1 MQQVTSPNFRPLKSE
16 SDTPREARAI
26 MGWPLTALTQLDRQ
40 GARGLVADL
49 THAGA
54 LTRQAAFV
62 AIACVDLGTPDEFLR
77 RLGVEGAGA
86 EGVGFAL
93 RRRCARDVIAAAFHV
108 EPSEVPTGYLRA
120 LSRIEEAGAQAPG
133 VDPFGR
139 PGTYRFLFDLLHGDR
154 HGRRANAV
162 RYGKGMRS
170 DVVDAAMALDPVLAW
185 REVLDATGSPKRVA
199 AANAMLTM
207 IRACLSTSDEEELV
221 TDMRR
226 SLGQSGG
233 ALSAFAKRALERADR
248 LPTPIPA
255 AEGVRPLRTG
265 AAYIDLGK
273 RLSNCAATKIPEVA
287 LGLLAVVEVTH
298 KGDDGTETAVAVS
311 LTPTID
317 GRWTVSEVGAYRN
330 RRPPTSVMRDVLR
343 RLQALGAIIP
353 GPGLDGPY
361 RADLGELL
369 GIYRFRALD
378 DVLHPHGDVE
388 DDNVLA
394 SLEECELV

>member
-1 MQQVTSPNFRPLKSE
+1 MQQIISSNLRPSTSE

-26 MGWPLTALTQLDRQ
+26 DGWPLAALTQLDRQ

-54 LTRQAAFV
+54 LTRQAAYV
-62 AIACVDLGTPDEFLR
+62 AIACVDLGTPDGFLH
-77 RLGVEGAGA
+77 RLGVDCVAA
-86 EGVGFAL
+86 EGVGVAL
-93 RRRCARDVIAAAFHV
+93 RRRRARDVIAAAFCV
-108 EPSEVPTGYLRA
+108 DPSAVPAGFLRA
-120 LSRIEEAGAQAPG
+120 LARIEEAGAQAPG
-133 VDPFGR
+133 FDAFAR
-139 PGTYRFLFDLLHGDR
+139 PGTYRVLFDLLRDDR

-170 DVVDAAMALDPVLAW
+170 DIVDAAMALDPILAW

-199 AANAMLTM
+199 AANAMLAM

-248 LPTPIPA
+248 LPMPIPA

-265 AAYIDLGK
+265 ADYIDLGK
-273 RLSNCAATKIPEVA
+273 RLCNCAATKIPEVA

-298 KGDDGTETAVAVS
+298 RGTDGTETAVAVS
-311 LTPTID
+311 LTPMID
-317 GRWTVSEVGAYRN
+317 GRWTVSAVGAYRN

-343 RLQALGAIIP
+343 RLRALGAIIP
-353 GPGLDGPY
+353 GPRLDGPY

-388 DDNVLA
+388 DDDILA
-394 SLEECELV
+394 GLEECELV